1 MDILF
6 CKIRRG
12 NRKSPDNGQGKE
24 RLDEMNL
31 TGKRVYHRKFGDGI
45 ITEQKETTIAV
56 AFWNETKMFSY
67 PDCFQTFLEILDTDL
82 KEEIQEEVSHHEH
95 TETAEKKQRINELQT
110 SISSNRHREKDK
122 SVQIK
127 PFASVADFCQ
137 AYRMALSAEIS
148 FIRMTGGKHILL
160 QEGKRIGRDN
170 GQFVYLFES
179 EDELNYPEGTPV
191 TIWKGQSQI
200 SGKILNC
207 EAFSVYVISELDLG
221 AEVEMLNISAE
232 ACYLLQSVSERLM
245 DLSLEPSEIAQNLIC
260 NGWKE
265 IDYRNS
271 DIAKGQE
278 TAVRMSL
285 EQPITFVWGPPGTGK
300 TQTLAKIA
308 WAHIDKGERVLML
321 SYSNVSVDGA
331 ILRVAS
337 LKNEVFLGQ
346 LVRYGFP
353 KDKRISE
360 HPYLSSYNLA
370 INNYPDLLKR
380 RTQLQAEKKRL
391 EKNDPKLIQVEKELN
406 EIRREL
412 RTAESQCVRNAKFVA
427 TTVSKAI
434 VDKEIRN
441 GSFDVVIFDE
451 ASMAT
456 IPQIAYA
463 AKLARKNF
471 VCMGDFRQLP
481 PIVQSSKESPL
492 NADIFQYCGITQA
505 VDQGS
510 NHKWLCLLDTQY
522 RMHPEIADFAGR
534 SIYNGLL
541 KSANGMTEKREK
553 TVMAEP
559 FAGRAMEFVDL
570 SGTMST
576 CIKSSDDSHANVLSA
591 FVTFSLALKA
601 AQTQEVGIITPYHA
615 QSRLLHAMVRDVN
628 ELEALPHTIKC
639 ATVHQFQGSEED
651 VIVYDAVDC
660 YRLPFPGA
668 LIASTAGRYA
678 DRLFNVAMTRSKGKF
693 ICVANG
699 SFMRNKGMSEN
710 LMFMQMLKSYRA
722 TAPMIPEI
730 IRPDDDLEKYY
741 FDFVEKENQVDE
753 FIKDLATAR
762 REIRID
768 IPDSPAN
775 SDINTTRIAQ
785 ALAEAQSRGVK
796 VFVRSESKKNLH
808 PTLKYFAVEN
818 HYLTDPVSLI
828 DKTVTWFGMPESAAC
843 FKIEG
848 RTSAINNR
856 PCIRF
861 WGTHTAKILY
871 GLLEM
876 SQVMDQAKTVEKD
889 AQGTLITDKLSD
901 YVLAH
906 KKCPVCGKP
915 MQLKKSR
922 NQKYFLSCS
931 GYPSCKHTEFVET
944 EFVEEYFYHKGNK
957 NGMLC
962 PRCGCSLEARISRYG
977 IYVQCCG
984 GKRHKYGLDEI

>member
-1 MDILF
+1 MF
-6 CKIRRG
+6 CKIRQG

-24 RLDEMNL
+24 RLDEMDL
-31 TGKRVYHRKFGDGI
+31 TGKRVHHRSFGDGV
-45 ITEQKETTIAV
+45 ITEQKKTTIVVTFRDGA
-56 AFWNETKMFSY
+56 KMFSY
-67 PDCFQTFLEILDTDL
+67 PDCFQTYLKILDTDL
-82 KEEIQEEVSHHEH
+82 KEDVQEVVSQHEH
-95 TETAEKKQRINELQT
+95 AETAERKQRINELQT
-110 SISSNRHREKDK
+110 SISSNRRQEKDK

-170 GQFVYLFES
+170 GQFVYLLES

-207 EAFSVYVISELDLG
+207 EAFSVYLISELDLG

-245 DLSLEPSEIAQNLIC
+245 DLSLEPSEIAQDLIC
-260 NGWKE
+260 NGLKE

-331 ILRVAS
+331 ILRVTS
-337 LKNEVFLGQ
+337 LKNDVFPGQ

-412 RTAESQCVRNAKFVA
+412 RAAESQCVRNAKFVA

-441 GSFDVVIFDE
+441 GAFDVVIFDE

-628 ELEALPHTIKC
+628 ELEALPHAIKC

-730 IRPDDDLEKYY
+730 IRPNDDLEKYY

-762 REIRID
+762 REVRID
-768 IPDSPAN
+768 IPNSPAN

-796 VFVRSESKKNLH
+796 VFVRAESKKNLH

-818 HYLTDPVSLI
+818 HYLTDPIALI

-889 AQGTLITDKLSD
+889 AQGNLITDKLSD

-962 PRCGCSLEARISRYG
+962 PRCGCSLEAKISRYG

>member
-1 MDILF
+1 MF
-6 CKIRRG
+6 CKIRQG

-24 RLDEMNL
+24 RLDEMDL
-31 TGKRVYHRKFGDGI
+31 TGKRVHHRSFGDGV
-45 ITEQKETTIAV
+45 ITEQKKTTIVVTFRDGA
-56 AFWNETKMFSY
+56 KIFSY
-67 PDCFQTFLEILDTDL
+67 PDCFQTYLKILDTDL
-82 KEEIQEEVSHHEH
+82 KEDVQEVVSQHEH
-95 TETAEKKQRINELQT
+95 AETAERKQRINELQT
-110 SISSNRHREKDK
+110 SISSNRRQEKDK

-170 GQFVYLFES
+170 GQFVYLLES

-207 EAFSVYVISELDLG
+207 EAFSVYLISELDLG

-245 DLSLEPSEIAQNLIC
+245 DLSLEPSEIAQDLIC
-260 NGWKE
+260 NGLKE

-331 ILRVAS
+331 ILRVTS
-337 LKNEVFLGQ
+337 LKNDVFPGQ

-412 RTAESQCVRNAKFVA
+412 RAAESQCVRNAKFVA

-441 GSFDVVIFDE
+441 GAFDVVIFDE

-628 ELEALPHTIKC
+628 ELEALPHAIKC

-730 IRPDDDLEKYY
+730 IRPNDDLEKYY

-762 REIRID
+762 REVRID

-796 VFVRSESKKNLH
+796 VFVRAESKKNLH

-818 HYLTDPVSLI
+818 HYLTDPIALI

-889 AQGTLITDKLSD
+889 AQGNLITDKLSD

-962 PRCGCSLEARISRYG
+962 PRCGCSLEAKISRYG

>member
-1 MDILF
+1 MF
-6 CKIRRG
+6 CKIRQG

-24 RLDEMNL
+24 RLDEMDL
-31 TGKRVYHRKFGDGI
+31 TGKRVHHRSFGDGV
-45 ITEQKETTIAV
+45 ITEQKKTTIVVTFRDGA
-56 AFWNETKMFSY
+56 KMFSY
-67 PDCFQTFLEILDTDL
+67 PGCFQTYLKILDTDL
-82 KEEIQEEVSHHEH
+82 KEDVQEVVSQHEH
-95 TETAEKKQRINELQT
+95 AETAERKQRINELQT
-110 SISSNRHREKDK
+110 SISSNRRQEKDK

-148 FIRMTGGKHILL
+148 FIRMTGGKHSLL

-170 GQFVYLFES
+170 GQFVYLLES

-207 EAFSVYVISELDLG
+207 EAFSVYLISELDLG

-245 DLSLEPSEIAQNLIC
+245 DLSLEPSEIAQDLIC
-260 NGWKE
+260 NGLKE

-331 ILRVAS
+331 ILRVTS
-337 LKNEVFLGQ
+337 LKNDVFPGQ

-412 RTAESQCVRNAKFVA
+412 RAAESQCVRNAKFVA

-441 GSFDVVIFDE
+441 GAFDVVIFDE

-628 ELEALPHTIKC
+628 ELEALPHAIKC

-730 IRPDDDLEKYY
+730 IRPNDDLEKYY

-762 REIRID
+762 REVRID

-796 VFVRSESKKNLH
+796 VFVRAESKKNLH

-818 HYLTDPVSLI
+818 HYLTDPIALI

-889 AQGTLITDKLSD
+889 AQGNLITDKLSD

-962 PRCGCSLEARISRYG
+962 PRCGCSLEAKISRYG

>member
-1 MDILF
+1 MD
-6 CKIRRG
+6 
-12 NRKSPDNGQGKE
+12 
-24 RLDEMNL
+24 L
-31 TGKRVYHRKFGDGI
+31 TGKRVHHRSFGDGV
-45 ITEQKETTIAV
+45 ITEQKKTTIVVTFRDGA
-56 AFWNETKMFSY
+56 KMFSY
-67 PDCFQTFLEILDTDL
+67 PGCFQTYLKILDTDL
-82 KEEIQEEVSHHEH
+82 KEDVQEVVSQHEH
-95 TETAEKKQRINELQT
+95 AETAERKQRINELQT
-110 SISSNRHREKDK
+110 SISSNRRQEKDK

-170 GQFVYLFES
+170 GQFVYLLES

-207 EAFSVYVISELDLG
+207 EAFSVYLISELDLG

-245 DLSLEPSEIAQNLIC
+245 DLSLEPSEIAQDLIC
-260 NGWKE
+260 NGLKE

-331 ILRVAS
+331 ILRVTS
-337 LKNEVFLGQ
+337 LKNDVFPGQ

-412 RTAESQCVRNAKFVA
+412 RAAESQCVRNAKFVA

-441 GSFDVVIFDE
+441 GAFDVVIFDE

-505 VDQGS
+505 VDQSS

-591 FVTFSLALKA
+591 FVTFSLALKV

-628 ELEALPHTIKC
+628 ELEALPHAIKC

-730 IRPDDDLEKYY
+730 IRPNDDLEKYY

-762 REIRID
+762 REVRID

-796 VFVRSESKKNLH
+796 VFVRAESKKNLH

-818 HYLTDPVSLI
+818 HYLTDPIALI

-848 RTSAINNR
+848 RISAINNR

-889 AQGTLITDKLSD
+889 AQGNLITDKLSD

-962 PRCGCSLEARISRYG
+962 PRCGCSLEAKISRYG

>member
-1 MDILF
+1 MF
-6 CKIRRG
+6 CKIRQG

-24 RLDEMNL
+24 RLDEMDL
-31 TGKRVYHRKFGDGI
+31 TGKRVHHRSFGDGV
-45 ITEQKETTIAV
+45 ITEQKKTTIVVTFRDGA
-56 AFWNETKMFSY
+56 KMFSY
-67 PDCFQTFLEILDTDL
+67 PGCFQTYLKILDTDL
-82 KEEIQEEVSHHEH
+82 KEDVQEVVSQHEH
-95 TETAEKKQRINELQT
+95 AETAERKQRINELQT
-110 SISSNRHREKDK
+110 SISSNRRQEKDK

-170 GQFVYLFES
+170 GQFVYLLES

-207 EAFSVYVISELDLG
+207 EAFSVYLISELDLG

-245 DLSLEPSEIAQNLIC
+245 DLSLEPSEIAQDLIC
-260 NGWKE
+260 NGLKE

-331 ILRVAS
+331 ILRVTS
-337 LKNEVFLGQ
+337 LKNDVFPGQ

-412 RTAESQCVRNAKFVA
+412 RAAESQCVRNAKFVA

-441 GSFDVVIFDE
+441 GAFDVVIFDE

-741 FDFVEKENQVDE
+741 LDFVEKENQVDE

-796 VFVRSESKKNLH
+796 VFVRAESKKNLH

-818 HYLTDPVSLI
+818 HYLTDPIALI

-889 AQGTLITDKLSD
+889 AQGNLITDKLSD

-962 PRCGCSLEARISRYG
+962 PRCGCSLEAKISRYG

>member
-1 MDILF
+1 MD
-6 CKIRRG
+6 
-12 NRKSPDNGQGKE
+12 
-24 RLDEMNL
+24 L
-31 TGKRVYHRKFGDGI
+31 TGKRVHHRSFGDGV
-45 ITEQKETTIAV
+45 ITEQKKTTIVVTFRDGA
-56 AFWNETKMFSY
+56 KMFSY
-67 PDCFQTFLEILDTDL
+67 PDCFQTYLKILDTDL
-82 KEEIQEEVSHHEH
+82 KEDVQEVVSQHEH
-95 TETAEKKQRINELQT
+95 AETAERKQRINELQT
-110 SISSNRHREKDK
+110 SISSNRRQEKDK

-170 GQFVYLFES
+170 GQFVYLLES

-207 EAFSVYVISELDLG
+207 EAFSVYLISELDLG

-245 DLSLEPSEIAQNLIC
+245 DLSLEPSEIAQDLIC
-260 NGWKE
+260 NGLKE

-331 ILRVAS
+331 ILRVTS
-337 LKNEVFLGQ
+337 LKNDVFPGQ

-412 RTAESQCVRNAKFVA
+412 RAAESQCVRNAKFVA

-441 GSFDVVIFDE
+441 GAFDVVIFDE

-559 FAGRAMEFVDL
+559 FAGHAMEFVDL

-741 FDFVEKENQVDE
+741 LDFVEKENQVDE

-762 REIRID
+762 REVRID

-796 VFVRSESKKNLH
+796 VFVRAESKKNLH

-818 HYLTDPVSLI
+818 HYLTDPIALI

-889 AQGTLITDKLSD
+889 AQGNLITDKLSD

-962 PRCGCSLEARISRYG
+962 PRCGCSLEAKISRYG

>member
-1 MDILF
+1 MF
-6 CKIRRG
+6 CKIRQG

-24 RLDEMNL
+24 RLDEMDL
-31 TGKRVYHRKFGDGI
+31 TGKRVHHRSFGDGV
-45 ITEQKETTIAV
+45 ITEQKKTTIVVTFRDGA
-56 AFWNETKMFSY
+56 KMFSY
-67 PDCFQTFLEILDTDL
+67 PGCFQTYLKILDTDL
-82 KEEIQEEVSHHEH
+82 KEDVQEVVSQHEH
-95 TETAEKKQRINELQT
+95 AETAERKQRINELQT
-110 SISSNRHREKDK
+110 SISSNRRQEKDK

-170 GQFVYLFES
+170 GQFVYLLES

-207 EAFSVYVISELDLG
+207 EAFSVYLISELDLG

-245 DLSLEPSEIAQNLIC
+245 DLSLEPSEIAQDLIC
-260 NGWKE
+260 NGLKE

-308 WAHIDKGERVLML
+308 WARIDKGERVLML

-331 ILRVAS
+331 ILRVTS
-337 LKNEVFLGQ
+337 LKNDVFPGQ

-412 RTAESQCVRNAKFVA
+412 RAAESQCVRNAKFVA

-441 GSFDVVIFDE
+441 GAFDVVIFDE

-628 ELEALPHTIKC
+628 ELEALPHAIKC

-730 IRPDDDLEKYY
+730 IRPNDDLEKYY

-762 REIRID
+762 REVRID

-796 VFVRSESKKNLH
+796 VFVRAESKKNLH

-818 HYLTDPVSLI
+818 HYLTDPIALI

-889 AQGTLITDKLSD
+889 AQGNLITDKLSD

-962 PRCGCSLEARISRYG
+962 PRCGCSLEAKISRYG

>member
-1 MDILF
+1 MF
-6 CKIRRG
+6 CKIRQG

-24 RLDEMNL
+24 RLDEMDL
-31 TGKRVYHRKFGDGI
+31 TGKRVHHRSFGDGV
-45 ITEQKETTIAV
+45 ITEQKKTTIVVTFRDGA
-56 AFWNETKMFSY
+56 KMFSY
-67 PDCFQTFLEILDTDL
+67 PGCFQTYLKILDTDL
-82 KEEIQEEVSHHEH
+82 KEDVQEVVSQHEH
-95 TETAEKKQRINELQT
+95 AETAERKQRINELQT
-110 SISSNRHREKDK
+110 SISSNRRQEKDK

-170 GQFVYLFES
+170 GQFVYLLES

-207 EAFSVYVISELDLG
+207 EAFSVYLISELDLG

-245 DLSLEPSEIAQNLIC
+245 DLSLEPSEIAQDLIC
-260 NGWKE
+260 NGLKE

-331 ILRVAS
+331 ILRVTS
-337 LKNEVFLGQ
+337 LKNDVFPGQ

-412 RTAESQCVRNAKFVA
+412 RAAESQCVRNAKFVA
-427 TTVSKAI
+427 TTVSKVI

-441 GSFDVVIFDE
+441 GAFDVVIFDE

-628 ELEALPHTIKC
+628 ELEALPYAIKC

-762 REIRID
+762 REVRID

-796 VFVRSESKKNLH
+796 VFVRAESKKNLH

-818 HYLTDPVSLI
+818 HYLTDPVTLI

-876 SQVMDQAKTVEKD
+876 SHVMDQAKTVEKD
-889 AQGTLITDKLSD
+889 AQGNLITDKLSD

-962 PRCGCSLEARISRYG
+962 PRCGCSLEAKISRYG

>member
-1 MDILF
+1 MF
-6 CKIRRG
+6 CKIRQG

-24 RLDEMNL
+24 RLDEMDL
-31 TGKRVYHRKFGDGI
+31 TGKRVHHRSFGDGV
-45 ITEQKETTIAV
+45 ITEQKKTTIVVTFRDGA
-56 AFWNETKMFSY
+56 KMFSY
-67 PDCFQTFLEILDTDL
+67 PDCFQTYLKILDTDL
-82 KEEIQEEVSHHEH
+82 KEDVQEVVSQHEH
-95 TETAEKKQRINELQT
+95 AETAERKQRINELQT
-110 SISSNRHREKDK
+110 SISSNRRQEKDK

-170 GQFVYLFES
+170 GQFVYLLES

-207 EAFSVYVISELDLG
+207 EAFSVYLISELDLG

-245 DLSLEPSEIAQNLIC
+245 DLSLEPSEIAQDLIC
-260 NGWKE
+260 NGLKE

-331 ILRVAS
+331 ILRVTS
-337 LKNEVFLGQ
+337 LKNDVFPGQ

-412 RTAESQCVRNAKFVA
+412 RAAESQCVRNAKFVA

-441 GSFDVVIFDE
+441 GAFDVVIFDE

-541 KSANGMTEKREK
+541 KSADGMTEKREK

-559 FAGRAMEFVDL
+559 FAGHAMEFVDL

-741 FDFVEKENQVDE
+741 LDFVEKENQVDE

-768 IPDSPAN
+768 IPDSPSN

-796 VFVRSESKKNLH
+796 VFVRAESKKNLH

-818 HYLTDPVSLI
+818 HYLTDPVALI

-889 AQGTLITDKLSD
+889 AQGNLITDKLSD

-962 PRCGCSLEARISRYG
+962 PRCGCSLEAKISRYG

>member
-1 MDILF
+1 MF
-6 CKIRRG
+6 CKIRQG

-24 RLDEMNL
+24 RLDEMDL
-31 TGKRVYHRKFGDGI
+31 TGKRVHHRSFGDGV
-45 ITEQKETTIAV
+45 ITEQKKTTIVVTFRDGA
-56 AFWNETKMFSY
+56 KMFSY
-67 PDCFQTFLEILDTDL
+67 PDCFQTYLKILDTDL
-82 KEEIQEEVSHHEH
+82 KEDVQEVVSQHEH
-95 TETAEKKQRINELQT
+95 AETAERKQRINELQT
-110 SISSNRHREKDK
+110 SISSNRRQEKDK

-170 GQFVYLFES
+170 GQFVYLLES

-207 EAFSVYVISELDLG
+207 EAFSVYLISELDLG

-245 DLSLEPSEIAQNLIC
+245 DLSLEPSEIAQDLIC
-260 NGWKE
+260 NGLKE

-331 ILRVAS
+331 ILRVTS
-337 LKNEVFLGQ
+337 LKNDVFPGQ

-412 RTAESQCVRNAKFVA
+412 RTAESQFVRNAKFVA

-441 GSFDVVIFDE
+441 SAFDVVIFDE

-541 KSANGMTEKREK
+541 KSADGMTEKREK

-559 FAGRAMEFVDL
+559 FAGCAMEFVDL

-730 IRPDDDLEKYY
+730 IRPNDDLEKYY

-762 REIRID
+762 REVRID

-796 VFVRSESKKNLH
+796 VFVRAESKKNLH

-818 HYLTDPVSLI
+818 HYLTDPIALI

-848 RTSAINNR
+848 RISAINNR

-889 AQGTLITDKLSD
+889 AQGNLITDKLSD

-962 PRCGCSLEARISRYG
+962 PRCGCSLEAKISRYG

>member
-1 MDILF
+1 LF
-6 CKIRRG
+6 CKIRQG

-24 RLDEMNL
+24 RLDEMDL
-31 TGKRVYHRKFGDGI
+31 TGKRVHHRSFGDGV
-45 ITEQKETTIAV
+45 ITEQKKTTIVVTFRDGA
-56 AFWNETKMFSY
+56 KMFSY
-67 PDCFQTFLEILDTDL
+67 PGCFQTYLKILDTDL
-82 KEEIQEEVSHHEH
+82 KEDVQEVVSQHEH
-95 TETAEKKQRINELQT
+95 AETAERKQRINELQT
-110 SISSNRHREKDK
+110 SISSNRRQEKDK

-170 GQFVYLFES
+170 GQFVYLLES

-207 EAFSVYVISELDLG
+207 EAFSVYLISELDLG

-245 DLSLEPSEIAQNLIC
+245 DLSLEPSEIAQDLIC
-260 NGWKE
+260 NGLKE

-331 ILRVAS
+331 ILRVTS
-337 LKNEVFLGQ
+337 LKNDVFPGQ

-412 RTAESQCVRNAKFVA
+412 RAAESQCVRNAKFVA

-441 GSFDVVIFDE
+441 GAFDVVIFDE

-628 ELEALPHTIKC
+628 ELEALPHAIKC

-762 REIRID
+762 REVRID

-796 VFVRSESKKNLH
+796 VFVRAESKKNLH

-818 HYLTDPVSLI
+818 HYLTDPVTLI

-889 AQGTLITDKLSD
+889 AQGNLITDKLSD

-962 PRCGCSLEARISRYG
+962 PRCGCSLEAKISRYG

>member
-1 MDILF
+1 MD
-6 CKIRRG
+6 
-12 NRKSPDNGQGKE
+12 
-24 RLDEMNL
+24 L
-31 TGKRVYHRKFGDGI
+31 TGKRVHHRSFGDGV
-45 ITEQKETTIAV
+45 ITEQKKTTIVVTFRDGA
-56 AFWNETKMFSY
+56 KMFSY
-67 PDCFQTFLEILDTDL
+67 PGCFQTYLKILDTDL
-82 KEEIQEEVSHHEH
+82 KEDVQEVVSQHEH
-95 TETAEKKQRINELQT
+95 AETAERKQRINELQT
-110 SISSNRHREKDK
+110 SISSNRRQEKDK

-170 GQFVYLFES
+170 GQFVYLLES

-207 EAFSVYVISELDLG
+207 EAFSVYLISELDLG

-245 DLSLEPSEIAQNLIC
+245 DLSLEPSEIAQDLIC
-260 NGWKE
+260 NGLKE

-331 ILRVAS
+331 ILRVTS
-337 LKNEVFLGQ
+337 LKNDVFPGQ

-406 EIRREL
+406 EIRLEL
-412 RTAESQCVRNAKFVA
+412 RAAESQCVRNAKFVA

-441 GSFDVVIFDE
+441 GAFDVVIFDE

-628 ELEALPHTIKC
+628 ELEALPHAIKC

-730 IRPDDDLEKYY
+730 IRPNDDLEKYY

-762 REIRID
+762 REVRID

-796 VFVRSESKKNLH
+796 VFVRAESKKNLH

-818 HYLTDPVSLI
+818 HYLTDPIALI

-889 AQGTLITDKLSD
+889 AQGNLITDKLSD

-962 PRCGCSLEARISRYG
+962 PRCGCSLEAKISRYG

>member
-1 MDILF
+1 MF
-6 CKIRRG
+6 CKIRQG

-24 RLDEMNL
+24 RLDEMDL
-31 TGKRVYHRKFGDGI
+31 TGKRVHHRSFGDGV
-45 ITEQKETTIAV
+45 ITEQKKTTIVVTFRDGA
-56 AFWNETKMFSY
+56 KMFSY
-67 PDCFQTFLEILDTDL
+67 PGCFQTYLKILDTDL
-82 KEEIQEEVSHHEH
+82 KEDVQEVVSQHEH
-95 TETAEKKQRINELQT
+95 AETAERKQRINELQT
-110 SISSNRHREKDK
+110 SISSNRRQEKDK

-170 GQFVYLFES
+170 GQFVYLLES

-207 EAFSVYVISELDLG
+207 EAFSVYLISELDLG

-245 DLSLEPSEIAQNLIC
+245 DLSLEPSEIAQDLIC
-260 NGWKE
+260 NGLKE

-331 ILRVAS
+331 ILRVTS
-337 LKNEVFLGQ
+337 LKNDVFPGQ

-412 RTAESQCVRNAKFVA
+412 RAAESQCVRNAKFVA

-441 GSFDVVIFDE
+441 GAFDVVIFDE

-559 FAGRAMEFVDL
+559 FAGHAMEFVDL

-741 FDFVEKENQVDE
+741 LDFVEKENQVDE

-796 VFVRSESKKNLH
+796 VFVRAESKKNLH

-818 HYLTDPVSLI
+818 HYLTDPVALI

-889 AQGTLITDKLSD
+889 AQGNLITDKLSD

-962 PRCGCSLEARISRYG
+962 PRCGCSLEAKISRYG

-984 GKRHKYGLDEI
+984 GKRHKY

>member
-1 MDILF
+1 MF
-6 CKIRRG
+6 CKIRQG

-24 RLDEMNL
+24 RLDEMDL
-31 TGKRVYHRKFGDGI
+31 TGKRVHHRSFGDGV
-45 ITEQKETTIAV
+45 ITEQKKTTIVVTFRDGA
-56 AFWNETKMFSY
+56 KMFSY
-67 PDCFQTFLEILDTDL
+67 HGCFQTYLKILDTDL
-82 KEEIQEEVSHHEH
+82 KEDVQEVVSQHEH
-95 TETAEKKQRINELQT
+95 AETAERKQRINELQT
-110 SISSNRHREKDK
+110 SISSNRRQEKDK

-170 GQFVYLFES
+170 GQFVYLLES

-207 EAFSVYVISELDLG
+207 EAFSVYLISELDLG

-245 DLSLEPSEIAQNLIC
+245 DLSLEPSEIAQDLIC
-260 NGWKE
+260 NGLKE

-331 ILRVAS
+331 ILRVTS
-337 LKNEVFLGQ
+337 LKNDVFPGQ

-412 RTAESQCVRNAKFVA
+412 RAAESQCVRNAKFVA

-441 GSFDVVIFDE
+441 GAFDVVIFDE

-628 ELEALPHTIKC
+628 ELEALPHAIKC

-730 IRPDDDLEKYY
+730 IRPNDDLEKYY

-762 REIRID
+762 REVRID

-796 VFVRSESKKNLH
+796 VFVRAESKKNLH

-818 HYLTDPVSLI
+818 HYLTDPIALI

-889 AQGTLITDKLSD
+889 AQGNLITDKLSD

-962 PRCGCSLEARISRYG
+962 PRCGCSLEAKISRYG

>member
-1 MDILF
+1 MF
-6 CKIRRG
+6 CKIRQD

-24 RLDEMNL
+24 RLDEMDL
-31 TGKRVYHRKFGDGI
+31 TGKRVHHRSFGDGV
-45 ITEQKETTIAV
+45 ITEQKKTTIVVTFRDGA
-56 AFWNETKMFSY
+56 KMFSY
-67 PDCFQTFLEILDTDL
+67 PGCFQTYLKILDTDL
-82 KEEIQEEVSHHEH
+82 KEDVQEVVSQHEH
-95 TETAEKKQRINELQT
+95 AETAERKQRINELQT
-110 SISSNRHREKDK
+110 SISSNRRQEKDK

-170 GQFVYLFES
+170 GQFVYLLES

-207 EAFSVYVISELDLG
+207 EAFSVYLISELDLG

-245 DLSLEPSEIAQNLIC
+245 DLSLEPSEIAQDLIC
-260 NGWKE
+260 NGLKE

-331 ILRVAS
+331 ILRVTS
-337 LKNEVFLGQ
+337 LKNDIFPGQ

-412 RTAESQCVRNAKFVA
+412 RAAESQCVRNAKFVA

-441 GSFDVVIFDE
+441 GAFDVVIFDE

-628 ELEALPHTIKC
+628 ELEALPHAIKC

-762 REIRID
+762 REVRID

-796 VFVRSESKKNLH
+796 VFVRAESKKNLH

-818 HYLTDPVSLI
+818 HYLTDPIALI

-889 AQGTLITDKLSD
+889 AQGNLITDKLSD

-962 PRCGCSLEARISRYG
+962 PRCGCSLEAKISRYG

>member
-1 MDILF
+1 MF
-6 CKIRRG
+6 CKIRQG

-24 RLDEMNL
+24 RLDEMDL
-31 TGKRVYHRKFGDGI
+31 TGKRVHHRSFGDGV
-45 ITEQKETTIAV
+45 ITEQKKTTIVVTFRDGA
-56 AFWNETKMFSY
+56 KMFSY
-67 PDCFQTFLEILDTDL
+67 PGCFQTYLKILDTDL
-82 KEEIQEEVSHHEH
+82 KEDVQEVVSQHEH
-95 TETAEKKQRINELQT
+95 AETAERKQRINELQT
-110 SISSNRHREKDK
+110 SISSNRRQEKDK

-170 GQFVYLFES
+170 GQFVYLLES

-207 EAFSVYVISELDLG
+207 EAFSVYLISELDLG

-245 DLSLEPSEIAQNLIC
+245 DLSLEPSEIAQDLIC
-260 NGWKE
+260 NGLKE

-331 ILRVAS
+331 ILRVTS
-337 LKNEVFLGQ
+337 LKNDVFPGQ

-412 RTAESQCVRNAKFVA
+412 RAAESQCVRNAKFVA
-427 TTVSKAI
+427 TMVSKAI

-441 GSFDVVIFDE
+441 GAFDVVIFDE

-628 ELEALPHTIKC
+628 ELEALPHAIKC

-730 IRPDDDLEKYY
+730 IRPNDDLEKYY

-762 REIRID
+762 REVRID

-796 VFVRSESKKNLH
+796 VFVRAESKKNLH

-818 HYLTDPVSLI
+818 HYLTDPIALI

-889 AQGTLITDKLSD
+889 AQGNLITDKLSD

-962 PRCGCSLEARISRYG
+962 PRCGCSLEAKISRYG

>member
-1 MDILF
+1 MF
-6 CKIRRG
+6 CKIRQG

-24 RLDEMNL
+24 RLDEMDL
-31 TGKRVYHRKFGDGI
+31 TGKRVHHRSFGDGV
-45 ITEQKETTIAV
+45 ITEQKKTTIVVTFRDEA
-56 AFWNETKMFSY
+56 KMFSY
-67 PDCFQTFLEILDTDL
+67 PDCFQTYLKILDTDL
-82 KEEIQEEVSHHEH
+82 KEDVQEVVSQHEH
-95 TETAEKKQRINELQT
+95 AETAERKQRINELQT
-110 SISSNRHREKDK
+110 SISSNRRQEKDK

-170 GQFVYLFES
+170 GRFVYLLES

-207 EAFSVYVISELDLG
+207 EAFSVYLISELDLG

-245 DLSLEPSEIAQNLIC
+245 DLSLEPSEIAQDLIC
-260 NGWKE
+260 NGLKE

-331 ILRVAS
+331 ILRVTS
-337 LKNEVFLGQ
+337 LKNDVFPGQ

-412 RTAESQCVRNAKFVA
+412 RAAESQCVRNAKFVA

-441 GSFDVVIFDE
+441 GAFDVVIFDE

-628 ELEALPHTIKC
+628 ELEALPHAIKC

-730 IRPDDDLEKYY
+730 IRPNDDLEKYY

-762 REIRID
+762 REVRID
-768 IPDSPAN
+768 IPDSPTN

-796 VFVRSESKKNLH
+796 VFVRAESKKNLH
-808 PTLKYFAVEN
+808 PKLKYFAVEN
-818 HYLTDPVSLI
+818 HYLTDPIALI

-889 AQGTLITDKLSD
+889 AQGNLITDKLSD

-962 PRCGCSLEARISRYG
+962 PRCGCSLEAKISRYG

>member
-1 MDILF
+1 
-6 CKIRRG
+6 
-12 NRKSPDNGQGKE
+12 
-24 RLDEMNL
+24 
-31 TGKRVYHRKFGDGI
+31 
-45 ITEQKETTIAV
+45 
-56 AFWNETKMFSY
+56 MFSY
-67 PDCFQTFLEILDTDL
+67 PGCFQTYLKILDTDL
-82 KEEIQEEVSHHEH
+82 KEDVQEVVSQHEH
-95 TETAEKKQRINELQT
+95 AETAERKQRINELQT
-110 SISSNRHREKDK
+110 SISSNRRQEKDK

-170 GQFVYLFES
+170 GRFVYLLES

-200 SGKILNC
+200 SGKILNG
-207 EAFSVYVISELDLG
+207 EAFSVYLISELDLG
-221 AEVEMLNISAE
+221 AEVEMLDISAE

-245 DLSLEPSEIAQNLIC
+245 DLSLEPSEIAQDLIC
-260 NGWKE
+260 NGLKE

-331 ILRVAS
+331 ILRVTS
-337 LKNEVFLGQ
+337 LKNDVFPGQ

-441 GSFDVVIFDE
+441 GAFDVVIFDE

-628 ELEALPHTIKC
+628 ELEALPHAIKC

-710 LMFMQMLKSYRA
+710 LMFMQMLKSHRT

-730 IRPDDDLEKYY
+730 ICPNDDLEKYY

-762 REIRID
+762 REVRID

-796 VFVRSESKKNLH
+796 VFVRAESKKNLH

-818 HYLTDPVSLI
+818 HYLTDPIALI

-876 SQVMDQAKTVEKD
+876 SHVMDQAKTVEKD
-889 AQGTLITDKLSD
+889 AQGNLITDKLSD

-962 PRCGCSLEARISRYG
+962 PRCGCSLEAKISRYG

>member
-1 MDILF
+1 MD
-6 CKIRRG
+6 
-12 NRKSPDNGQGKE
+12 
-24 RLDEMNL
+24 L
-31 TGKRVYHRKFGDGI
+31 TGKRVHHRSFGDGVI
-45 ITEQKETTIAV
+45 AEQKKTTIVVTFRDGA
-56 AFWNETKMFSY
+56 KMFSY
-67 PDCFQTFLEILDTDL
+67 PGCFQTYLKILDTDL
-82 KEEIQEEVSHHEH
+82 KEDVQEVVSQHEH
-95 TETAEKKQRINELQT
+95 AETAERKQRINELQT
-110 SISSNRHREKDK
+110 SISSNRRQEKDK

-170 GQFVYLFES
+170 GQFVYLLES

-207 EAFSVYVISELDLG
+207 EAFSVYLISELDLG

-245 DLSLEPSEIAQNLIC
+245 DLSLEPSEIAQDLIC
-260 NGWKE
+260 NGLKE

-331 ILRVAS
+331 ILRVTS
-337 LKNEVFLGQ
+337 LKNDVFPGQ

-412 RTAESQCVRNAKFVA
+412 RAAESQCVRNAKFVA

-441 GSFDVVIFDE
+441 GAFDVVIFDE

-628 ELEALPHTIKC
+628 ELEALPHAIKC

-730 IRPDDDLEKYY
+730 IRPNDDLEKYY

-762 REIRID
+762 REVRID

-796 VFVRSESKKNLH
+796 VFVRAESKKNLH

-818 HYLTDPVSLI
+818 HYLTDPIALI

-889 AQGTLITDKLSD
+889 AQGNLITDKLSD

-962 PRCGCSLEARISRYG
+962 PRCGCSLEAKISRYG

>member
-1 MDILF
+1 MF
-6 CKIRRG
+6 CKIRQG

-24 RLDEMNL
+24 RLDEMDL
-31 TGKRVYHRKFGDGI
+31 TGKRVHHRSFGDGV
-45 ITEQKETTIAV
+45 ITEQKKTTIVVTFRDGA
-56 AFWNETKMFSY
+56 KMFSY
-67 PDCFQTFLEILDTDL
+67 PDCFQMYLKILDTDL
-82 KEEIQEEVSHHEH
+82 KEDVQEVVSQHEH
-95 TETAEKKQRINELQT
+95 AETAERKQRINELQT
-110 SISSNRHREKDK
+110 SISSNRRQEKDK

-170 GQFVYLFES
+170 GQFVYLLES

-207 EAFSVYVISELDLG
+207 EAFSVYLISELDLG
-221 AEVEMLNISAE
+221 AEVEMLDISAE

-245 DLSLEPSEIAQNLIC
+245 DLSLEPSEIAQDLIC
-260 NGWKE
+260 NGLKE

-331 ILRVAS
+331 ILRVTS
-337 LKNEVFLGQ
+337 LKNDVFPGQ

-412 RTAESQCVRNAKFVA
+412 RAAESQCVRNAKFVA

-441 GSFDVVIFDE
+441 GAFDVVIFDE

-730 IRPDDDLEKYY
+730 IRPNDDLEKYY

-762 REIRID
+762 REVRID

-796 VFVRSESKKNLH
+796 VFVRAESKKNLH

-818 HYLTDPVSLI
+818 HYLTDPIALI

-889 AQGTLITDKLSD
+889 AQGNLITDKLSD

-962 PRCGCSLEARISRYG
+962 PRCGCSLEAKISRYG

>member
-1 MDILF
+1 MD
-6 CKIRRG
+6 
-12 NRKSPDNGQGKE
+12 
-24 RLDEMNL
+24 L
-31 TGKRVYHRKFGDGI
+31 TGKRVHHRSFGDGV
-45 ITEQKETTIAV
+45 ITEQKKTTIVVTFRDGA
-56 AFWNETKMFSY
+56 KMFSY
-67 PDCFQTFLEILDTDL
+67 PGCFQTYLKILDTDL
-82 KEEIQEEVSHHEH
+82 KEDVQEVVSQHEH
-95 TETAEKKQRINELQT
+95 AETAERKQRINELQT
-110 SISSNRHREKDK
+110 SISSNRRQEKDK

-170 GQFVYLFES
+170 GQFVYLLES

-207 EAFSVYVISELDLG
+207 EAFSVYLISELDLG

-245 DLSLEPSEIAQNLIC
+245 DLSLEPSEIAQDLIC
-260 NGWKE
+260 NGLKE

-331 ILRVAS
+331 ILRVTS
-337 LKNEVFLGQ
+337 LKNDVFPGQ

-412 RTAESQCVRNAKFVA
+412 RAAESQCVRNAKFVA

-441 GSFDVVIFDE
+441 GAFDVVIFDE

-505 VDQGS
+505 VDQSS

-628 ELEALPHTIKC
+628 ELEALPHAIKC

-660 YRLPFPGA
+660 YRLPFPWA

-730 IRPDDDLEKYY
+730 IRPNDDLEKYY

-762 REIRID
+762 REVRID

-796 VFVRSESKKNLH
+796 VFVRAESKKNLH

-818 HYLTDPVSLI
+818 HYLTDPIALI

-848 RTSAINNR
+848 RISAINNR

-889 AQGTLITDKLSD
+889 AQGNLITDKLSD

-962 PRCGCSLEARISRYG
+962 PRCGCSLEAKISRYG

>member
-1 MDILF
+1 MF
-6 CKIRRG
+6 CKIRQG

-24 RLDEMNL
+24 RLDEMDL
-31 TGKRVYHRKFGDGI
+31 TGKRVHHRSFGDGV
-45 ITEQKETTIAV
+45 ITEQKKTTIVVTFRDGA
-56 AFWNETKMFSY
+56 KMFSY
-67 PDCFQTFLEILDTDL
+67 PGCFQTYLKILDTDL
-82 KEEIQEEVSHHEH
+82 KEDVQEVVSQHEH
-95 TETAEKKQRINELQT
+95 AETAERKQRINELQT
-110 SISSNRHREKDK
+110 SISSNRRQEKDK

-170 GQFVYLFES
+170 GQFVYLLES

-207 EAFSVYVISELDLG
+207 EAFSVYLISELDLG

-245 DLSLEPSEIAQNLIC
+245 DLSLEPSEIAQDLIC
-260 NGWKE
+260 NGLKE
-265 IDYRNS
+265 IDYLNS

-331 ILRVAS
+331 ILRVTS
-337 LKNEVFLGQ
+337 LKNDVFPGQ

-412 RTAESQCVRNAKFVA
+412 RAAESQCVRNAKFVA

-441 GSFDVVIFDE
+441 GAFDVVIFDE

-601 AQTQEVGIITPYHA
+601 AQMQEVGIITPYHA

-628 ELEALPHTIKC
+628 ELEALPHAIKC

-730 IRPDDDLEKYY
+730 IRPNDDLEKYY

-762 REIRID
+762 REVRID

-796 VFVRSESKKNLH
+796 VFVRAESKKNLH

-818 HYLTDPVSLI
+818 HYLTDPIALI

-889 AQGTLITDKLSD
+889 AQGNLITDKLSD

-962 PRCGCSLEARISRYG
+962 PRCGCSLEAKISRYG

>member
-1 MDILF
+1 
-6 CKIRRG
+6 
-12 NRKSPDNGQGKE
+12 
-24 RLDEMNL
+24 
-31 TGKRVYHRKFGDGI
+31 
-45 ITEQKETTIAV
+45 
-56 AFWNETKMFSY
+56 MFSY
-67 PDCFQTFLEILDTDL
+67 PGCFQTYLKILDTDL
-82 KEEIQEEVSHHEH
+82 KEDVQEVVSQHEH
-95 TETAEKKQRINELQT
+95 AETAERKQRINELQT
-110 SISSNRHREKDK
+110 SISSNRRQEKDK

-170 GQFVYLFES
+170 GRFVYLLES

-200 SGKILNC
+200 SGKILNG
-207 EAFSVYVISELDLG
+207 EAFSVYLISELDLG
-221 AEVEMLNISAE
+221 AEVEMLDISAE

-245 DLSLEPSEIAQNLIC
+245 DLSLEPSEIAQDLIC
-260 NGWKE
+260 NGLKE

-331 ILRVAS
+331 ILRVTS
-337 LKNEVFLGQ
+337 LKNDVFPGQ

-441 GSFDVVIFDE
+441 GAFDVVIFDE

-628 ELEALPHTIKC
+628 ELEALPHAIKC

-710 LMFMQMLKSYRA
+710 LMFMQMLKSYRT

-730 IRPDDDLEKYY
+730 ICPNDDLEKYY

-762 REIRID
+762 REVRID

-796 VFVRSESKKNLH
+796 VFVRAESKKNLH

-818 HYLTDPVSLI
+818 HYLTDPIALI
-828 DKTVTWFGMPESAAC
+828 DKTVTWFGMPESAAS

-876 SQVMDQAKTVEKD
+876 SHVMDQAKTVEKD
-889 AQGTLITDKLSD
+889 AQGNLITDKLSD

-962 PRCGCSLEARISRYG
+962 PRCGCSLEAKISRYG

>member
-1 MDILF
+1 MF
-6 CKIRRG
+6 CKIRQG

-24 RLDEMNL
+24 RLDEMDL
-31 TGKRVYHRKFGDGI
+31 TGKRVHHRSFGDGV
-45 ITEQKETTIAV
+45 ITEQKKTTIVVTFRDGA
-56 AFWNETKMFSY
+56 KMFSY
-67 PDCFQTFLEILDTDL
+67 PGCFQTYLKILDTDL
-82 KEEIQEEVSHHEH
+82 KEDVQEVVSQHEH
-95 TETAEKKQRINELQT
+95 AETAERKQRINELRT
-110 SISSNRHREKDK
+110 SISSNRRQEKDK

-170 GQFVYLFES
+170 GQFVYLLES

-207 EAFSVYVISELDLG
+207 EAFSVYLISELDLG

-245 DLSLEPSEIAQNLIC
+245 DLSLEPSEIAQDLIC
-260 NGWKE
+260 NGLKE

-331 ILRVAS
+331 ILRVTS
-337 LKNEVFLGQ
+337 LKNDVFPGQ

-412 RTAESQCVRNAKFVA
+412 RAAESQCVRNAKFVA

-441 GSFDVVIFDE
+441 GAFDVVIFDE

-628 ELEALPHTIKC
+628 ELEALPHAIKC

-730 IRPDDDLEKYY
+730 IRPNDDLEKYY

-762 REIRID
+762 REVRID
-768 IPDSPAN
+768 IPNSPAN

-796 VFVRSESKKNLH
+796 VFVRAESKKNLH

-818 HYLTDPVSLI
+818 HYLTDPIALI

-889 AQGTLITDKLSD
+889 AQGNLITDKLSD

-962 PRCGCSLEARISRYG
+962 PRCGCSLEAKISRYG

>member
-1 MDILF
+1 
-6 CKIRRG
+6 
-12 NRKSPDNGQGKE
+12 
-24 RLDEMNL
+24 
-31 TGKRVYHRKFGDGI
+31 
-45 ITEQKETTIAV
+45 
-56 AFWNETKMFSY
+56 MFSY
-67 PDCFQTFLEILDTDL
+67 PGCFQTYLKILDTDL
-82 KEEIQEEVSHHEH
+82 KEDVQEVVSQHEH
-95 TETAEKKQRINELQT
+95 AETAERKQRINELQT
-110 SISSNRHREKDK
+110 SISSNRRQEKDK

-170 GQFVYLFES
+170 GQFVYLLES

-207 EAFSVYVISELDLG
+207 EAFSVYLISELDLG
-221 AEVEMLNISAE
+221 AEVEMLDISAE

-245 DLSLEPSEIAQNLIC
+245 DLSLEPSEIAQDLIC
-260 NGWKE
+260 NGLKE

-331 ILRVAS
+331 ILRVTS
-337 LKNEVFLGQ
+337 LKDDVVPGQ

-360 HPYLSSYNLA
+360 HPYLSSYNFA

-412 RTAESQCVRNAKFVA
+412 RAAESQCVRNAKFVA

-441 GSFDVVIFDE
+441 GAFDVVIFDE

-628 ELEALPHTIKC
+628 ELEALPHAIKC

-730 IRPDDDLEKYY
+730 IRPNDDLEKYY

-762 REIRID
+762 REVRID
-768 IPDSPAN
+768 IPDSLAN
-775 SDINTTRIAQ
+775 SDINITRIAQ

-796 VFVRSESKKNLH
+796 VFVRAESKKNLH

-818 HYLTDPVSLI
+818 HYLTDPIALI

-889 AQGTLITDKLSD
+889 AQGNLITDKLSD

-962 PRCGCSLEARISRYG
+962 PRCGCSLEAKISRYG

>member
-1 MDILF
+1 MD
-6 CKIRRG
+6 
-12 NRKSPDNGQGKE
+12 
-24 RLDEMNL
+24 L
-31 TGKRVYHRKFGDGI
+31 TGKRVHHRSFGDGV
-45 ITEQKETTIAV
+45 ITEQKKTTIVVTFRDGA
-56 AFWNETKMFSY
+56 KMFSY
-67 PDCFQTFLEILDTDL
+67 PGCFQTYLKILDTDL
-82 KEEIQEEVSHHEH
+82 KEDVQEVVSQHEH
-95 TETAEKKQRINELQT
+95 AETAERKQRINELQT
-110 SISSNRHREKDK
+110 SISSNRRQEKDK

-170 GQFVYLFES
+170 GQFVYLLES

-207 EAFSVYVISELDLG
+207 EAFSVYLISELDLG

-245 DLSLEPSEIAQNLIC
+245 DLSLEPSEIAQDLIC
-260 NGWKE
+260 NGLKE

-331 ILRVAS
+331 ILRVTS
-337 LKNEVFLGQ
+337 LKNDVFPGQ

-412 RTAESQCVRNAKFVA
+412 RAAESQCVRNAKFVA

-441 GSFDVVIFDE
+441 GAFDVVIFDE

-628 ELEALPHTIKC
+628 ELEALPHAIKC

-762 REIRID
+762 REVRID

-796 VFVRSESKKNLH
+796 VFVRAESKKNLH

-818 HYLTDPVSLI
+818 HYLTDPVTLI

-889 AQGTLITDKLSD
+889 AQGNLITDKLSD

-915 MQLKKSR
+915 MQLKKSS

-962 PRCGCSLEARISRYG
+962 PRCGCSLEAKISRYG

>member
-1 MDILF
+1 
-6 CKIRRG
+6 
-12 NRKSPDNGQGKE
+12 
-24 RLDEMNL
+24 
-31 TGKRVYHRKFGDGI
+31 
-45 ITEQKETTIAV
+45 
-56 AFWNETKMFSY
+56 MFSY
-67 PDCFQTFLEILDTDL
+67 PGCFQTYLKILDTDL
-82 KEEIQEEVSHHEH
+82 KEDVQEVVSQHEH
-95 TETAEKKQRINELQT
+95 AETAERKQRINELQT
-110 SISSNRHREKDK
+110 SISSNRRQEKDK

-170 GQFVYLFES
+170 GRFVYLLES

-200 SGKILNC
+200 SGKILNG
-207 EAFSVYVISELDLG
+207 EAFSVYLISELDLG
-221 AEVEMLNISAE
+221 AEVEMLDISAE

-245 DLSLEPSEIAQNLIC
+245 DLSLEPSEIAQDLIC
-260 NGWKE
+260 NGLKE

-331 ILRVAS
+331 ILRVTS
-337 LKNEVFLGQ
+337 LKNDVFPGQ

-427 TTVSKAI
+427 TTVSKVI

-441 GSFDVVIFDE
+441 GAFDVVIFDE

-628 ELEALPHTIKC
+628 ELEALPHAIKC

-710 LMFMQMLKSYRA
+710 LMFMQMLKSYRT

-730 IRPDDDLEKYY
+730 ICPNDDLEKYY

-762 REIRID
+762 REVRID

-796 VFVRSESKKNLH
+796 VFVRAESKKNLH

-818 HYLTDPVSLI
+818 HYLTDPIALI

-876 SQVMDQAKTVEKD
+876 SHVMDQAKTVEKD
-889 AQGTLITDKLSD
+889 AQGNLITDKLSD

-962 PRCGCSLEARISRYG
+962 PRCGCSLEAKISRYG

>member
-1 MDILF
+1 
-6 CKIRRG
+6 
-12 NRKSPDNGQGKE
+12 
-24 RLDEMNL
+24 
-31 TGKRVYHRKFGDGI
+31 
-45 ITEQKETTIAV
+45 
-56 AFWNETKMFSY
+56 MFSY
-67 PDCFQTFLEILDTDL
+67 PGCFQTYLKILDTDL
-82 KEEIQEEVSHHEH
+82 KEDVQEVVSQHEH
-95 TETAEKKQRINELQT
+95 AETAERKQRINELQT
-110 SISSNRHREKDK
+110 SISSNRRQEKDK

-170 GQFVYLFES
+170 GQSVYLLES

-207 EAFSVYVISELDLG
+207 EAFSVYLISELDLG

-245 DLSLEPSEIAQNLIC
+245 DLSLEPSEIAQDLIC
-260 NGWKE
+260 NGLKE

-331 ILRVAS
+331 ILRVTS
-337 LKNEVFLGQ
+337 LKNDVFPGQ

-370 INNYPDLLKR
+370 INDYPDLPKR

-412 RTAESQCVRNAKFVA
+412 RAAESQCVRNAKFVA

-441 GSFDVVIFDE
+441 GAFDVVIFDE

-559 FAGRAMEFVDL
+559 FAGRTMEFVDL

-615 QSRLLHAMVRDVN
+615 QSQLLHAMVRDVN
-628 ELEALPHTIKC
+628 ELEALPHAIKC

-730 IRPDDDLEKYY
+730 IRPNDDLEKYY

-762 REIRID
+762 REVRID
-768 IPDSPAN
+768 IPNSPAN

-796 VFVRSESKKNLH
+796 VFVRAESKKNLH

-818 HYLTDPVSLI
+818 HYLTDPIALI

-889 AQGTLITDKLSD
+889 AQGNLITDKLSD

-962 PRCGCSLEARISRYG
+962 PRCGCSLEAKISRYG

>member
-1 MDILF
+1 MF
-6 CKIRRG
+6 CKIRQG

-24 RLDEMNL
+24 RLDEMDL
-31 TGKRVYHRKFGDGI
+31 TGKRVHHRSFGDGV
-45 ITEQKETTIAV
+45 ITEQKKTTIVVTFRDGA
-56 AFWNETKMFSY
+56 KMFSY
-67 PDCFQTFLEILDTDL
+67 PGCFQTYLKILDTDL
-82 KEEIQEEVSHHEH
+82 KEDVQEVVSQHEH
-95 TETAEKKQRINELQT
+95 AETAERKQRINELQT
-110 SISSNRHREKDK
+110 SISSNRRQEKDK

-170 GQFVYLFES
+170 GQFVYLLES

-207 EAFSVYVISELDLG
+207 EAFSVYLISELDLG

-245 DLSLEPSEIAQNLIC
+245 DLSLEPSEIAQDLIC
-260 NGWKE
+260 NGLKE

-331 ILRVAS
+331 ILRVTS
-337 LKNEVFLGQ
+337 LKNDVFPGQ

-412 RTAESQCVRNAKFVA
+412 RAAESQCVRNAKFVA

-441 GSFDVVIFDE
+441 GAFDVVIFDE

-628 ELEALPHTIKC
+628 ELEALPHAIKC

-762 REIRID
+762 REVRID

-796 VFVRSESKKNLH
+796 VFVRAESKKNLH

-818 HYLTDPVSLI
+818 HYLTDPVTLI

-889 AQGTLITDKLSD
+889 AQGNLITDKLSD

-962 PRCGCSLEARISRYG
+962 PRCGCSLEAKISRYG

>member
-1 MDILF
+1 MF
-6 CKIRRG
+6 CKIRQG

-24 RLDEMNL
+24 RLDEMDL
-31 TGKRVYHRKFGDGI
+31 TGKRVHHRSFGDGV
-45 ITEQKETTIAV
+45 ITEQKKTTIVVTFRDGA
-56 AFWNETKMFSY
+56 KMFSY
-67 PDCFQTFLEILDTDL
+67 PDCFQTYLKILDTDL
-82 KEEIQEEVSHHEH
+82 KEDVQEVVSQHEH
-95 TETAEKKQRINELQT
+95 AETAERKQRISELQT
-110 SISSNRHREKDK
+110 SISSNRRQEKDK

-170 GQFVYLFES
+170 GQFVYLLES

-207 EAFSVYVISELDLG
+207 EAFSVYLISELDLG

-245 DLSLEPSEIAQNLIC
+245 DLSLEPSEIAQDLIC
-260 NGWKE
+260 NGLKE

-331 ILRVAS
+331 ILRVTS
-337 LKNEVFLGQ
+337 LKNDVFPGQ

-412 RTAESQCVRNAKFVA
+412 RAAESQCVRNAKFVA

-441 GSFDVVIFDE
+441 GAFDVVIFDE

-541 KSANGMTEKREK
+541 KSADGMTEKREK

-651 VIVYDAVDC
+651 VIIYDAVDC

-741 FDFVEKENQVDE
+741 LDFVEKENQVDE

-796 VFVRSESKKNLH
+796 VFVRAESKKNLH

-818 HYLTDPVSLI
+818 HYLTDPVALI

-889 AQGTLITDKLSD
+889 AQGNLITDKLSD

-962 PRCGCSLEARISRYG
+962 PRCGCSLEAKISRYG

>member
-1 MDILF
+1 MF
-6 CKIRRG
+6 CKIRQG

-24 RLDEMNL
+24 RLDEMDL
-31 TGKRVYHRKFGDGI
+31 TGKRVHHRSFGDGV
-45 ITEQKETTIAV
+45 ITEQKKTTIVVTFRDGA
-56 AFWNETKMFSY
+56 KMFSY
-67 PDCFQTFLEILDTDL
+67 PGCFQTYLKILDTDL
-82 KEEIQEEVSHHEH
+82 KEDVQEVVSQHEH
-95 TETAEKKQRINELQT
+95 AETAERKQRINELQT
-110 SISSNRHREKDK
+110 SISSNRRQEKDK

-170 GQFVYLFES
+170 ERFVYLLES

-200 SGKILNC
+200 SGKILNG
-207 EAFSVYVISELDLG
+207 EAFSVYLISELDLG
-221 AEVEMLNISAE
+221 AEVEMLDISAE

-245 DLSLEPSEIAQNLIC
+245 DLSLEPSEIAQDLIC
-260 NGWKE
+260 NGLKE

-331 ILRVAS
+331 ILRVTS
-337 LKNEVFLGQ
+337 LKNDVFPGQ

-441 GSFDVVIFDE
+441 GAFDVVIFDE

-628 ELEALPHTIKC
+628 ELEALPHAIKC

-710 LMFMQMLKSYRA
+710 LMFMQMLKSYRT

-730 IRPDDDLEKYY
+730 ICPNDDLEKYY

-762 REIRID
+762 REVRID

-796 VFVRSESKKNLH
+796 VFVRAESKKNLH

-818 HYLTDPVSLI
+818 HYLTDPIALI

-876 SQVMDQAKTVEKD
+876 SHVMDQAKTVEKD
-889 AQGTLITDKLSD
+889 AQGNLITDKLSD

-962 PRCGCSLEARISRYG
+962 PRCGCSLEAKISRYG

>member
-1 MDILF
+1 MF
-6 CKIRRG
+6 CKIRQG

-24 RLDEMNL
+24 RLDEMDL
-31 TGKRVYHRKFGDGI
+31 TGKRVHHRSFGDGV
-45 ITEQKETTIAV
+45 ITEQKKTTIVVTFRDGA
-56 AFWNETKMFSY
+56 KMFSY
-67 PDCFQTFLEILDTDL
+67 PGCFQTYLKILDTDL
-82 KEEIQEEVSHHEH
+82 KEDVQEVVSQHEH
-95 TETAEKKQRINELQT
+95 AETAERKQRINELQT
-110 SISSNRHREKDK
+110 SISSNCRQEKDK

-170 GQFVYLFES
+170 GQFVYLLES

-207 EAFSVYVISELDLG
+207 EAFSVYLISELDLG

-245 DLSLEPSEIAQNLIC
+245 DLSLEPSEIAQDLIC
-260 NGWKE
+260 NGLKE

-331 ILRVAS
+331 ILRVTS
-337 LKNEVFLGQ
+337 LKNDVFPGQ

-412 RTAESQCVRNAKFVA
+412 RAAESQCVRNAKFVA

-441 GSFDVVIFDE
+441 GAFDVVIFDE

-628 ELEALPHTIKC
+628 ELEALPHAIKC

-730 IRPDDDLEKYY
+730 IRPNDDLEKYY

-762 REIRID
+762 REVRID

-796 VFVRSESKKNLH
+796 VFVRAESKKNLH

-818 HYLTDPVSLI
+818 HYLTDPIALI

-889 AQGTLITDKLSD
+889 AQGNLITDKLSD

-962 PRCGCSLEARISRYG
+962 PRCGCSLEAKISRYG

>member
-1 MDILF
+1 MF
-6 CKIRRG
+6 CKIRQG

-24 RLDEMNL
+24 RLDEMDL
-31 TGKRVYHRKFGDGI
+31 TGKRVHHRSFGDGV
-45 ITEQKETTIAV
+45 ITEQKKTTIVVTFRDGA
-56 AFWNETKMFSY
+56 KMFSY
-67 PDCFQTFLEILDTDL
+67 PDCFQTYLKILDTDL
-82 KEEIQEEVSHHEH
+82 KEDVQEVVSQHEH
-95 TETAEKKQRINELQT
+95 AETAERKQRINELQT
-110 SISSNRHREKDK
+110 SISSNRRQEKDK

-170 GQFVYLFES
+170 GQFVYLLES
-179 EDELNYPEGTPV
+179 EDELNYPEATPV

-207 EAFSVYVISELDLG
+207 EAFSVYLISELDLG

-245 DLSLEPSEIAQNLIC
+245 DLSLEPSEIAQDLIC
-260 NGWKE
+260 NGLKE

-331 ILRVAS
+331 ILRVTS
-337 LKNEVFLGQ
+337 LKNDVFPGQ

-412 RTAESQCVRNAKFVA
+412 RAAESQCVRNAKFVA

-441 GSFDVVIFDE
+441 GAFDVVIFDE

-628 ELEALPHTIKC
+628 ELEALPHAIKC

-730 IRPDDDLEKYY
+730 IRPNDDLEKYY

-762 REIRID
+762 REVRID

-796 VFVRSESKKNLH
+796 VFVRAESKKNLH

-818 HYLTDPVSLI
+818 HYLTDPIALI

-889 AQGTLITDKLSD
+889 AQGNLITDKLSD

-906 KKCPVCGKP
+906 KKCPVCGKS

-962 PRCGCSLEARISRYG
+962 PRCGCSLEAKISRYG

>member
-1 MDILF
+1 MD
-6 CKIRRG
+6 
-12 NRKSPDNGQGKE
+12 
-24 RLDEMNL
+24 L
-31 TGKRVYHRKFGDGI
+31 TGKRVHHRSFGDGV
-45 ITEQKETTIAV
+45 ITEQKKTTIVVTFRDGA
-56 AFWNETKMFSY
+56 KMFSY
-67 PDCFQTFLEILDTDL
+67 PGCFQTYLKILDTDL
-82 KEEIQEEVSHHEH
+82 KEDVQEVVSQHEH
-95 TETAEKKQRINELQT
+95 AETAERKQRINELQT
-110 SISSNRHREKDK
+110 SISSNRRQEKDK

-170 GQFVYLFES
+170 GQFVYLLES
-179 EDELNYPEGTPV
+179 EDELNYPEETPV

-207 EAFSVYVISELDLG
+207 EAFSVYLISELDLG

-245 DLSLEPSEIAQNLIC
+245 DLSLEPSEIAQDLIC
-260 NGWKE
+260 NGLKE

-331 ILRVAS
+331 ILRVTS
-337 LKNEVFLGQ
+337 LKNDVFPGQ

-412 RTAESQCVRNAKFVA
+412 RAAESQCVRNAKFVA

-441 GSFDVVIFDE
+441 GAFDVVIFDE

-628 ELEALPHTIKC
+628 ELEALPHAIKC

-730 IRPDDDLEKYY
+730 IRPNDDLEKYY

-762 REIRID
+762 REVRID

-796 VFVRSESKKNLH
+796 VFVRAESKKNLH

-818 HYLTDPVSLI
+818 HYLTDPVALI

-889 AQGTLITDKLSD
+889 AQGNLITDKLSD

-962 PRCGCSLEARISRYG
+962 PRCGCSLEAKISRYG

>member
-1 MDILF
+1 MD
-6 CKIRRG
+6 
-12 NRKSPDNGQGKE
+12 
-24 RLDEMNL
+24 L
-31 TGKRVYHRKFGDGI
+31 TGKRVHHRSFGDGV
-45 ITEQKETTIAV
+45 ITEQKKTTIVVTFRDGA
-56 AFWNETKMFSY
+56 KMFSY
-67 PDCFQTFLEILDTDL
+67 PGCFQTYLKILDTDL
-82 KEEIQEEVSHHEH
+82 KEDVQEVVSQHEH
-95 TETAEKKQRINELQT
+95 AETTERKQRINELQT
-110 SISSNRHREKDK
+110 SISSNRRQEKDK

-170 GQFVYLFES
+170 GQFVYLLES

-207 EAFSVYVISELDLG
+207 EAFSVYLISELDLG

-245 DLSLEPSEIAQNLIC
+245 DLSLEPSEIAQDLIC
-260 NGWKE
+260 NGLKE
-265 IDYRNS
+265 IDYLNS

-331 ILRVAS
+331 ILRVTS
-337 LKNEVFLGQ
+337 LKNDVFPGQ

-441 GSFDVVIFDE
+441 GAFDVVIFDE

-628 ELEALPHTIKC
+628 ELEALPHAIKC

-762 REIRID
+762 REVRID

-796 VFVRSESKKNLH
+796 VFVRAESKKNLH

-818 HYLTDPVSLI
+818 HYLTDPVTLI

-889 AQGTLITDKLSD
+889 AQGNLITDKLSD

-962 PRCGCSLEARISRYG
+962 PRCGCSLEAKISRYG

>member
-1 MDILF
+1 MD
-6 CKIRRG
+6 
-12 NRKSPDNGQGKE
+12 
-24 RLDEMNL
+24 L
-31 TGKRVYHRKFGDGI
+31 TGKRVHHRSFGDGV
-45 ITEQKETTIAV
+45 ITEQKKTTIVVTFRDGA
-56 AFWNETKMFSY
+56 KMFSY
-67 PDCFQTFLEILDTDL
+67 PGCFQTYLKILDTDL
-82 KEEIQEEVSHHEH
+82 KEDVQEVVSQHEH
-95 TETAEKKQRINELQT
+95 AETAERKQRINELQT
-110 SISSNRHREKDK
+110 SISSNRRQEKDK

-170 GQFVYLFES
+170 GQFVYLLES

-207 EAFSVYVISELDLG
+207 EAFSVYLISELDLG

-245 DLSLEPSEIAQNLIC
+245 DLSLEPSEIAQDLIC
-260 NGWKE
+260 NGLKE

-331 ILRVAS
+331 ILRVTS
-337 LKNEVFLGQ
+337 LKNDVFPGQ

-412 RTAESQCVRNAKFVA
+412 RAAESQCVRNAKFVA

-441 GSFDVVIFDE
+441 GAFDVVIFDE

-651 VIVYDAVDC
+651 VIIYDAVDC

-730 IRPDDDLEKYY
+730 IRPNDDLEKYY

-762 REIRID
+762 REVRID

-796 VFVRSESKKNLH
+796 VFVRAESKKNLH

-818 HYLTDPVSLI
+818 HYLTDPIALI

-889 AQGTLITDKLSD
+889 AQGNLITDKLSD

-962 PRCGCSLEARISRYG
+962 PRCGCSLEAKISRYG

>member
-1 MDILF
+1 MD
-6 CKIRRG
+6 
-12 NRKSPDNGQGKE
+12 
-24 RLDEMNL
+24 L
-31 TGKRVYHRKFGDGI
+31 TGKRVHHRSFGDGV
-45 ITEQKETTIAV
+45 ITEQKKTTIVVTFRDGA
-56 AFWNETKMFSY
+56 KMFSY
-67 PDCFQTFLEILDTDL
+67 PDCFQTYLKILDTDL
-82 KEEIQEEVSHHEH
+82 KEDVQEVVSQHEH
-95 TETAEKKQRINELQT
+95 AETAERKQRINELQT
-110 SISSNRHREKDK
+110 SISSNRRQEKDK

-170 GQFVYLFES
+170 GQFVYLLES

-207 EAFSVYVISELDLG
+207 EAFSVYLISELDLG

-245 DLSLEPSEIAQNLIC
+245 DLSLEPSEIAQDLIC
-260 NGWKE
+260 NGLKE

-331 ILRVAS
+331 ILRVTS
-337 LKNEVFLGQ
+337 LKNDVFPGQ

-412 RTAESQCVRNAKFVA
+412 RAAESQCVRNAKFVA

-441 GSFDVVIFDE
+441 GAFDVVIFDE

-651 VIVYDAVDC
+651 VIIYDAVDC

-730 IRPDDDLEKYY
+730 IRPNDDLEKYY

-762 REIRID
+762 REVRID

-796 VFVRSESKKNLH
+796 VFVRAESKKNLH

-818 HYLTDPVSLI
+818 HYLTDPIALI

-889 AQGTLITDKLSD
+889 AQGNLITDKLSD

-962 PRCGCSLEARISRYG
+962 PRCGCSLEAKISRYG

>member
-1 MDILF
+1 MF
-6 CKIRRG
+6 CKIRQG

-24 RLDEMNL
+24 RLDEMDL
-31 TGKRVYHRKFGDGI
+31 TGKRVHHRSFGDGV
-45 ITEQKETTIAV
+45 ITEQKKTTIVVTFRDGA
-56 AFWNETKMFSY
+56 KMFSY
-67 PDCFQTFLEILDTDL
+67 PGCFQTYLKILDTDL
-82 KEEIQEEVSHHEH
+82 KEDVQEVVSQHEH
-95 TETAEKKQRINELQT
+95 AETAERKQRINELQT
-110 SISSNRHREKDK
+110 SISSNRRQEKDK

-170 GQFVYLFES
+170 GQFVYLLES

-207 EAFSVYVISELDLG
+207 EAFSVYLISELDLG

-232 ACYLLQSVSERLM
+232 VCYLLQSVSERLM
-245 DLSLEPSEIAQNLIC
+245 DLSLEPSEIAQDLIC
-260 NGWKE
+260 NGLKE

-331 ILRVAS
+331 ILRVTS
-337 LKNEVFLGQ
+337 LKNDAFPGQ

-412 RTAESQCVRNAKFVA
+412 RAAESQCVRNAKFVA

-441 GSFDVVIFDE
+441 GAFDVVIFDE

-628 ELEALPHTIKC
+628 ELEALPHAIKC

-730 IRPDDDLEKYY
+730 IRPNDDLEKYY

-762 REIRID
+762 REVRID

-796 VFVRSESKKNLH
+796 VFVRAESKKNLH

-818 HYLTDPVSLI
+818 HYLTDPIALI

-848 RTSAINNR
+848 RTSAINDR

-889 AQGTLITDKLSD
+889 AQGNLITDKLSD

-962 PRCGCSLEARISRYG
+962 PRCGCSLEAKISRYG

>member
-1 MDILF
+1 MF
-6 CKIRRG
+6 CKIRQG

-24 RLDEMNL
+24 RLDEMDL
-31 TGKRVYHRKFGDGI
+31 TGKRVHHRSFGDGV
-45 ITEQKETTIAV
+45 ITEQKNTTIVVTFRDGA
-56 AFWNETKMFSY
+56 KMFSY
-67 PDCFQTFLEILDTDL
+67 PGCFQTYLKILDTDL
-82 KEEIQEEVSHHEH
+82 KEDVQEVVSQHEH
-95 TETAEKKQRINELQT
+95 AETAERKQRINELQT
-110 SISSNRHREKDK
+110 SISSNRRQEKDK

-170 GQFVYLFES
+170 GQFVYLLES

-207 EAFSVYVISELDLG
+207 EAFSVYLISELDLG

-245 DLSLEPSEIAQNLIC
+245 DLSLEPSEIAQDLIC
-260 NGWKE
+260 NGLKE

-331 ILRVAS
+331 ILRVTS
-337 LKNEVFLGQ
+337 LKNDVFPGQ

-412 RTAESQCVRNAKFVA
+412 RAAESQCVRNAKFVA

-441 GSFDVVIFDE
+441 GAFDVVIFDE

-628 ELEALPHTIKC
+628 ELEALPHAIKC

-730 IRPDDDLEKYY
+730 IRPNDDLEKYY

-762 REIRID
+762 REVRID

-796 VFVRSESKKNLH
+796 VFVRAESKKNLH

-818 HYLTDPVSLI
+818 HYLTDPIALI

-889 AQGTLITDKLSD
+889 AQGNLITDKLSD

-962 PRCGCSLEARISRYG
+962 PRCGCSLEAKISRYG

>member
-1 MDILF
+1 
-6 CKIRRG
+6 
-12 NRKSPDNGQGKE
+12 
-24 RLDEMNL
+24 
-31 TGKRVYHRKFGDGI
+31 
-45 ITEQKETTIAV
+45 
-56 AFWNETKMFSY
+56 MFSY
-67 PDCFQTFLEILDTDL
+67 PGCFQTYLKILDTDL
-82 KEEIQEEVSHHEH
+82 KEDVQEVVSQHEH
-95 TETAEKKQRINELQT
+95 AETAERKQRINELQT
-110 SISSNRHREKDK
+110 SISSNRRQEKDK

-170 GQFVYLFES
+170 GQFVYLLES

-207 EAFSVYVISELDLG
+207 EAFSVYLISELDLG
-221 AEVEMLNISAE
+221 AEVEMLDISAE

-245 DLSLEPSEIAQNLIC
+245 DLSLEPSEIAQDLIC
-260 NGWKE
+260 NGLKE

-331 ILRVAS
+331 ILRVTS
-337 LKNEVFLGQ
+337 LKNDAFPGQ

-412 RTAESQCVRNAKFVA
+412 RAAESQCVRNAKFVA

-441 GSFDVVIFDE
+441 GAFDVVIFDE

-534 SIYNGLL
+534 FIYNGLL

-628 ELEALPHTIKC
+628 ELEALPHAIKC

-730 IRPDDDLEKYY
+730 IRPNDDLEKYY

-762 REIRID
+762 REVRID

-796 VFVRSESKKNLH
+796 VFVRAESKKNLH

-818 HYLTDPVSLI
+818 HYLTDPIALI

-889 AQGTLITDKLSD
+889 AQGNLITDKLSD

-962 PRCGCSLEARISRYG
+962 PRCGCSLEAKISRYG